1 MLWTLTEE
9 EQEKVILQLAEGQK
23 EFTEEDALKVLDWAS
38 KAMLE
43 KTLIE
48 MVLNSK
54 LILSIEQGEVYFLQC

>member
-54 LILSIEQGEVYFLQC
+54 LILSIEQGEVYYNS